1 MCDEITAQQL
11 DGVDILNLGKT
22 AEEIASNLY
31 FKLREGEDRAELI
44 IAIAPEDRDGIMI
57 GVRNRLTKACRS

>member
-1 MCDEITAQQL
+1 MCDDKTAKEL
-11 DGVDILNLGKT
+11 DGAKILNLGKT

-31 FKLREGEDRAELI
+31 FKLREGEEKFELI
-44 IAIAPEDRDGIMI
+44 IAVAPEDKEGIMI